1 MRTWQGSDDELD
13 ALIDKLNTDSV
24 TCEKQFI
31 KIQRDNDDIFEVWES
46 ITAAARPPVIRP
58 QNQTGAG
65 ITPTVSNIT
74 FKPQTDLKPT
84 YLNSS
89 SSLQRHS

>member
-31 KIQRDNDDIFEVWES
+31 KIQTDNDNIFEVCES
-46 ITAAARPPVIRP
+46 TTFRREIIE
-58 QNQTGAG
+58 
-65 ITPTVSNIT
+65 NI
-74 FKPQTDLKPT
+74 
-84 YLNSS
+84 
-89 SSLQRHS
+89 